1 VTGRVAGLSSKDR
14 QRISEAQ
21 VLGYGPADRPAAELA
36 SEAIADWS
44 LGATMLTRDLALGP
58 GAHPPWWAL
67 PLLAAVAL
75 ASVLLIVLLAIHLSR
90 RNRMLIAVAR
100 RWAGGEL
107 SYRLPER
114 GRAGFR
120 ELSAALNQAAAA
132 LQRREEI
139 ARGGAETLG
148 AQGDRLATTAR
159 LAAGVAHEINNPLGG
174 ILLYGNLLLEK
185 MPESDP
191 NRETVREIVEQ
202 AARAKEIVVGLLD
215 FARQRPPR
223 LVRHDLNDI
232 VHDVL
237 ALVER
242 EPRRAQMQLRVELS
256 TLPLFVRVD
265 AMRIQ
270 QVLVN
275 ILLNA
280 IDAMREG
287 GQLTVRSGLSERG
300 GFCRVAIS
308 DTGSG
313 IRDEDLPRIFEPF
326 FTTKDVGDG
335 VGLGLAISYGIV
347 QQHGGEIE
355 VQSRLGAGSTFRVIL
370 PLAGE
375 E

>member
-1 VTGRVAGLSSKDR
+1 MGTSDLWLDEILSN
-14 QRISEAQ
+14 
-21 VLGYGPADRPAAELA
+21 
-36 SEAIADWS
+36 
-44 LGATMLTRDLALGP
+44 
-58 GAHPPWWAL
+58 PPSWAL

-75 ASVLLIVLLAIHLSR
+75 AAVLGFALQAVHVSWR
-90 RNRMLIAVAR
+90 KRMLIAAAR
-100 RWAGGEL
+100 RWASGEL

-114 GRAGFR
+114 GRAG
-120 ELSAALNQAAAA
+120 LTGLAAALNQAAAA
-132 LQRREEI
+132 LQRREEVS
-139 ARGGAETLG
+139 RLG
-148 AQGDRLATTAR
+148 ADGLAVQGDKLATTAR
-159 LAAGVAHEINNPLGG
+159 LAGGVAHEINNPLGG
-174 ILLYGNLLLEK
+174 ILLYGNLLLER

-223 LVRHDLNDI
+223 LVRQDLNVI
-232 VHDVL
+232 VLDVL
-237 ALVER
+237 ALLER
-242 EPRRAQMQLRVELS
+242 EPRRPQMQLRVELS
-256 TLPLFVRVD
+256 TLPLFVSVD
-265 AMRIQ
+265 ALRIQ

-280 IDAMREG
+280 IDSMREG
-287 GQLTVRSGLSERG
+287 GQITVRSGLSERH

-313 IRDEDLPRIFEPF
+313 IREEDLARIFEPF

-347 QQHGGEIE
+347 QQHGGEID